1 MKIKISLG
9 KISQAIKQVE
19 DYKKALADKER
30 EFLKRLAEIGVEEA
44 TARFTTA
51 QYDGTNDVQVDA
63 PIWLDDNKIAVRASG
78 NAVTF
83 IEFGTGYFYNSE
95 GDEHPAASKYGFT
108 VGGYGQGRGK
118 GDFWYYKGEPGTNG
132 ETPKSPSM
140 AAKGLVFTH
149 GNPQNR
155 CMWEASKKIREEILN
170 IAREVFGK

>member
-1 MKIKISLG
+1 MKIKVSLG
-9 KISQAIKQVE
+9 KISQAVKQVE

-30 EFLKRLAEIGVEEA
+30 EFLRRLAEIGVEEA

-95 GDEHPAASKYGFT
+95 GDDHPAASKYGFT
-108 VGGYGQGRGK
+108 IGGYGQGRGK

-132 ETPKSPSM
+132 ETPKKPSM
-140 AAKGLVFTH
+140 AAKGSVFTH

>member
-1 MKIKISLG
+1 MKIKVSLG
-9 KISQAIKQVE
+9 KISEAVKQVE
-19 DYKKALADKER
+19 DYKKALANKER
-30 EFLKRLAEIGVEEA
+30 EFLRRLAEIGVEEA
-44 TARFTTA
+44 AARFTTA

-63 PIWLDDNKIAVRASG
+63 PIWVDDNRIAIRATG

-83 IEFGTGYFYNSE
+83 IEFGTGYFYNTE
-95 GDEHPAASKYGFT
+95 GDDHPAAEKYGFT
-108 VGGYGQGRGK
+108 IGGYGQGRGK
-118 GDFWYYKGEPGTNG
+118 GDFWYYKGDPGTNG
-132 ETPKSPSM
+132 EMPKSPSM